1 MGEELVD
8 VSIIIGNSSDESLL
22 QSHSKYNLNV
32 NNNIKISGLKE
43 NLINIFDDEVIKNM
57 IREYKIYNNFILE
70 LGDDEI
76 ISEVSNDYVFFLL
89 F

>member
-1 MGEELVD
+1 MSEELVD

-76 ISEVSNDYVFFLL
+76 ISEVSNDYFFFLL

>member
-1 MGEELVD
+1 MSEELVD